1 MGKRTRAAAAFAAA
15 STSSLSNFLLKEVEG
30 QDSDLN
36 DIFSN
41 SVSLCTTLSTF
52 LGLYA
57 DYYNVDEYS

>member
-1 MGKRTRAAAAFAAA
+1 MGKRTRAAAALAEA

-41 SVSLCTTLSTF
+41 SVSLCTTLPTF
-52 LGLYA
+52 LGLEA
-57 DYYNVDEYS
+57 D